1 MIHTPFLVSSS
12 MTIAF
17 FSAQDYDK
25 PFFDKVCHPAVW
37 EQNYLPAP
45 LTANTAALADG
56 CEVAC
61 IFVND
66 QADAHALEALHKAG
80 VKLLALRCAGY
91 NQVDLAAATKLGIQV
106 VRVPAYSPYAV
117 AEHTLALMLTLNR
130 RTHKAFNRVR
140 EGNFYLGGLLGFDMN
155 GRTVGLIG
163 LGKIGLVTAK
173 IMLGLGCDVLGYDV
187 FPSEEAKVMGVK
199 QVEMDELLS
208 KSDVVS
214 LHCPLTP
221 DTHHLINEV
230 SLAKMRTGVMLI
242 NTSRGALIDSQAA
255 IEGLKSGKIGYLGLD
270 VYEEEAHLFFRDLSE
285 RVLQDDVF
293 ARLLSFPNVLITGHQ
308 GFFTQDALG
317 NIANTTALNIGQWAD
332 GFALENEVK
341 A

>member
-1 MIHTPFLVSSS
+1 
-12 MTIAF
+12 
-17 FSAQDYDK
+17 
-25 PFFDKVCHPAVW
+25 
-37 EQNYLPAP
+37 
-45 LTANTAALADG
+45 
-56 CEVAC
+56 
-61 IFVND
+61 
-66 QADAHALEALHKAG
+66 
-80 VKLLALRCAGY
+80 
-91 NQVDLAAATKLGIQV
+91 
-106 VRVPAYSPYAV
+106 
-117 AEHTLALMLTLNR
+117 
-130 RTHKAFNRVR
+130 
-140 EGNFYLGGLLGFDMN
+140 
-155 GRTVGLIG
+155 
-163 LGKIGLVTAK
+163 
-173 IMLGLGCDVLGYDV
+173 
-187 FPSEEAKVMGVK
+187 MGVK